1 MKSNVLKSIV
11 LPHTQSPNL
20 VTGFDN
26 ENDDSIK
33 SRDVAAYTASM
44 LSNLSR
50 LARATELNVLAYLLD
65 MARLEAESKVS

>member
-1 MKSNVLKSIV
+1 MKSNVLP
-11 LPHTQSPNL
+11 LM

-26 ENDDSIK
+26 ESDDTIK
-33 SRDVAAYTASM
+33 ARDVAAYTASM

-65 MARLEAESKVS
+65 MARLEAESNVG